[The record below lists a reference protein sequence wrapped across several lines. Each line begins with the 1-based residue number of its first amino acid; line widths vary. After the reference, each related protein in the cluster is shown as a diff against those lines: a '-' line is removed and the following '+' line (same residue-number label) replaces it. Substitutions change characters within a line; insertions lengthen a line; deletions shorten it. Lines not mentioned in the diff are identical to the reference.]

1 MRWNQLLQ
9 VADATKESNGV
20 AFVSSSDGT
29 VVANGT
35 ASASTYATIIE
46 NIPVTGGHV
55 YLLRGVPAGGST
67 TTYRGYVQGTPFDS
81 LTNRYDYG
89 NGVIVTAVSSGTAKV
104 VPLYLFS
111 GYAANNLTAK
121 PQLFDLTLMFG
132 AGNEPSTV
140 AEFEALYPASYYPY
154 SAPTLRSAKPTGIE
168 SVGGNLLAQQTLQ
181 TAYGVTMTVDPD
193 GTITLNGTATGSIWW
208 TLSNPLAAGTYTIA
222 AHNPVASSGV
232 RVTLDVNGVFGSY
245 WLNEANKSYTF
256 TSSTPITQSSIQ
268 INSGT
273 ALSNF
278 KLRPMLSAGAVARPY
293 EPHWSQTLEIPIDT
307 LAPNGLRSAG
317 SFYDELTETAVIT
330 RMHTV
335 TLDGTQ
341 ADIVYAVN
349 SSREVTTVTVGGVS
363 FVAAGYPEPMHGYTT
378 VKCVCD
384 KLPTLT
390 SAYNTW
396 TAGTKGV
403 SVWTDSS
410 AAFIISPTGD
420 TSITTTAQFIA
431 WLAENP
437 LTITYAIATPTTTPI
452 DPPLNFTY
460 RCEAG
465 GTEEFIIPEGHIS
478 APPIT
483 EISYG
488 VNAMD
493 GIADSLARISKAES
507 NINNISDHF

>member
-168 SVGGNLLAQQTLQ
+168 SVGFNLW
-181 TAYGVTMTVDPD
+181 D
-193 GTITLNGTATGSIWW
+193 GTWEGGQYSSADGSK
-208 TLSNPLAAGTYTIA
+208 TSNANKVRSAGTIA
-222 AHNPVASSGV
+222 VFANTTYYYRGVANTVFYFYDGSGNYLSYHSVSAGTTFTTPEHTMAMTFAIGSSGNPQTSMPPATV
-232 RVTLDVNGVFGSY
+232 CINLSGPRNG
-245 WLNEANKSYTF
+245 E
-256 TSSTPITQSSIQ
+256 
-268 INSGT
+268 
-273 ALSNF
+273 
-278 KLRPMLSAGAVARPY
+278 Y
-293 EPHWSQTLEIPIDT
+293 EPYWSQSISIPI
-307 LAPNGLRSAG
+307 AEIKPEGLRSAG
-317 SFYDELTETAVIT
+317 DGSSEVCDELTNDALVTRVGAVDLGTLTWTEGSNDLGQYFYSSGITDCARPSAVSVKPNMDCAKYETVAPNDLHYGSI
-330 RMHTV
+330 TV
-335 TLDGTQ
+335 TTSGLVFVRDLQ
-341 ADIVYAVN
+341 
-349 SSREVTTVTVGGVS
+349 SVT
-363 FVAAGYPEPMHGYTT
+363 YT
-378 VKCVCD
+378 D
-384 KLPTLT
+384 
-390 SAYNTW
+390 A
-396 TAGTKGV
+396 
-403 SVWTDSS
+403 
-410 AAFIISPTGD
+410 AAFKAAMDGVLL
-420 TSITTTAQFIA
+420 FYE
-431 WLAENP
+431 L
-437 LTITYAIATPTTTPI
+437 ATPTTTPI
-452 DPPLNFTY
+452 DPPLNMTY
-460 RCEAG
+460 RTEAG